1 MVSKLSVSPEGE
13 LAELLLS
20 RLTARCGAKSDC
32 SPDAYQ
38 VFLEEDLELPAE
50 AYSFEQLENGI
61 RIRGNGKTG
70 LLYGIG
76 RFLHQ
81 SRYGEE
87 GFLPSSFSGVSTPDS
102 PFRGIYFANHFFNWY
117 HVAPEAELKIY
128 LEDLALW
135 GYNLLVL
142 VFPIINL
149 YSWEDPEAD
158 KAFERISLLFRL
170 AKSLGM
176 RTSIGIVPNQ
186 DFKNPRPEFAAT
198 PNMDELGRRGNNGN
212 NLCPSIP
219 GAEEYLL
226 GIAKEAAVRLG
237 ECGLDDLIL
246 WPYDE
251 GGCGCEACSPW
262 GANGFFKL
270 SKKLAALFR
279 AKISGL
285 RIFLSTWAFDTPYC
299 GEWEGLYRYLENDY
313 EWIDYIVAD
322 AHGDYPRY
330 PLEHPLPHA
339 LPLINFPEISMWGLF
354 PWGGFGANP
363 FPARLERLWNQVK
376 SVVKGGYPYS
386 EGIYDDINKIVVSGF
401 YWDSDATATQTLA
414 DYISYEFGTNLID
427 QATELVCLIEKNHVL
442 FAEQGKVEHEAW
454 ERAWALAQD
463 IDRNMQPARK
473 QAWRWRILYLRARLD
488 AIRYARFE
496 AGEASGDPHFLWT
509 EAVDCPE
516 TAADLQEL
524 ITLYHS
530 FAVDD
535 GTYPEHSWIRPPLR
549 QH

>member
-1 MVSKLSVSPEGE
+1 MVSKLKVSPKGE
-13 LAELLLS
+13 LAELLLD
-20 RLTARCGAKSDC
+20 RLTARCGVRPDS

-38 VFLEEDLELPAE
+38 IYLEEDEALPAE
-50 AYSFEQLENGI
+50 SYSFEHLENGL
-61 RIRGNGKTG
+61 RIRGCGKTG
-70 LLYGIG
+70 LIYGIG

-87 GFLPSSFSGVSTPDS
+87 GFMPSSFSGVSTPDS

-117 HVAPEAELKIY
+117 HVAPEAELKAY

-149 YSWEDPEAD
+149 YSWEDPEANR
-158 KAFERISLLFRL
+158 AFERIALLFRL
-170 AKSLGM
+170 AKALGM

-186 DFKNPRPEFAAT
+186 DFKNPRQEFAAT

-212 NLCPSIP
+212 NLCPNIP

-226 GIAKEAAVRLG
+226 GIAAEAAVRLK

-251 GGCGCEACSPW
+251 GGCGCEKCRPW
-262 GANGFFKL
+262 GANGYWKM

-279 AKISGL
+279 KQIPGL
-285 RIFLSTWAFDTPYC
+285 RILLSTWAFDTPYC
-299 GEWEGLYRYLENDY
+299 GEWEGLYRNLEEDW
-313 EWIDYIVAD
+313 EWVDYIIAD
-322 AHGDYPRY
+322 SHENYPRY
-330 PLEHPLPHA
+330 PLEHPLPHG

-363 FPARLERLWNQVK
+363 FPERLEQLWKQVK
-376 SVVKGGYPYS
+376 DVVRGGYPYS
-386 EGIYDDINKIVVSGF
+386 EGIYDDINKIVVSSF
-401 YWDSDATATQTLA
+401 YWDADTTAMQTLS
-414 DYISYEFGTNLID
+414 DYISYEFGTD
-427 QATELVCLIEKNHVL
+427 TVREATELIRLIEKNHVL
-442 FAEQGKVEHEAW
+442 FASQGKLDHAAW
-454 ERAWALAQD
+454 ETAWALAQKLD
-463 IDRNMQPARK
+463 AQMAPARR
-473 QAWRWRILYLRARLD
+473 QGWRWRIVYLRAKLD

-496 AGEASGDPHFLWT
+496 TGEVAGDPHFLWC

-516 TAADLQEL
+516 AEAALQEL

-530 FAVDD
+530 FETDD

-549 QH
+549 RH